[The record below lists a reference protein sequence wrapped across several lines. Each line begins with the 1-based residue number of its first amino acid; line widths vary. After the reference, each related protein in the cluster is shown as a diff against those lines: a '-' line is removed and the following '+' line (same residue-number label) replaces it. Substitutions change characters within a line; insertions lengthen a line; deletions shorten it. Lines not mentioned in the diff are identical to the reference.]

1 MTTLKLIVAIIITLI
16 ITNIGDKNKM
26 AGLTYQTTSNG
37 LSGGLIPITP
47 LSTTTNGYTGGS
59 SAGVTSL
66 TPYSQ
71 SGLTY
76 PSGGWIPEDGSYP
89 QQTLGASTTTNTT
102 NNTPTIDPY
111 AKYGGRAA
119 YDSMR
124 SGFGVQK
131 QGILD
136 SIGSWGD
143 NTATKYASGITDLI
157 QNYRN
162 SQDALNRQS
171 VTNEVQRLQGT
182 QGILGALGRGV
193 KSGMTM
199 LGNRNA
205 GSSSAAGEIARAY
218 GDIAR
223 RDQSGVNNQ
232 YAAGNEDIAIQ
243 QNLLG
248 QDMGTQQRKFKENMD
263 MEINSKVEEAR
274 NALSALDA
282 QIAGASLPDRIAID
296 QEKQNIKNQLIAK
309 LQGYDQQLATGIQG
323 IAPASREQNLA
334 TAQQRLAA
342 GQVPETAFAFTDQIP
357 AQFQNTGGQASGLPL
372 FTLNNK
378 RRQTA

>member
-1 MTTLKLIVAIIITLI
+1 MID
-16 ITNIGDKNKM
+16 NSIGSLAYDANT
-26 AGLTYQTTSNG
+26 GQVVEWNG
-37 LSGGLIPITP
+37 GITP
-47 LSTTTNGYTGGS
+47 LSSGGQTTS
-59 SAGVTSL
+59 SNT
-66 TPYSQ
+66 
-71 SGLTY
+71 
-76 PSGGWIPEDGSYP
+76 SGGWVPATIDTS
-89 QQTLGASTTTNTT
+89 TNNSTTTQ
-102 NNTPTIDPY
+102 TPSFTDPY
-111 AKYGGRAA
+111 AQWGGKAN
-119 YDSMR
+119 YDALR

-131 QGILD
+131 QNIFDSANTWGNNAAIKYNSGILD
-136 SIGSWGD
+136 
-143 NTATKYASGITDLI
+143 TL

-171 VTNEVQRLQGT
+171 ATNEAQRLQGT

-232 YAAGNEDIAIQ
+232 YATGNEDIAVQ

-248 QDMGTQQRKFKENMD
+248 QDMSTQQRKFKENMD
-263 MEINSKVEEAR
+263 IEINSKVEEAR

-296 QEKQNIKNQLIAK
+296 QEKQNIKNSLIAK
-309 LQGYDQQLATGIQG
+309 LQGYDQKLAAGIQK
-323 IAPASREQNLA
+323 IDPTSREQNLA

-342 GQVPETAFAFTDQIP
+342 GQVPESAFTFTDQIP

-372 FTLNNK
+372 FTLNK